1 MDTRF
6 VKDGSKMKMDKKMMV
21 LLSSCLALLPR
32 AHMQHVAAHVE
43 MLHTMGGLRT
53 KPYFGGTS
61 QLCLVI
67 LRACVLARENENLV
81 NSCGIEKEHAAK
93 VYET

>member
-1 MDTRF
+1 VDTIC

-32 AHMQHVAAHVE
+32 AHVQHVAVE

-53 KPYFGGTS
+53 KPDFGGTS

-67 LRACVLARENENLV
+67 LRVCLLVRENENLI

-93 VYET
+93 VNET

>member
-1 MDTRF
+1 MDTIW

-32 AHMQHVAAHVE
+32 AHVQHVAVE
-43 MLHTMGGLRT
+43 MLLTIGGLRT
-53 KPYFGGTS
+53 KPDFGGTS

-67 LRACVLARENENLV
+67 LRVCLLARENENLI

-93 VYET
+93 VNET